1 MLEENDGW
9 AAFISTPRGRN
20 HLFAMLN
27 HAQRTPGWFAEL
39 LTVVDTGALT
49 QEQLSETL
57 ANTSRSMAP
66 IGPSGL

>member
-27 HAQRTPGWFAEL
+27 HARKTDGWFAEL
-39 LTVVDTGALT
+39 LTAEDTGTLT
-49 QEQLSETL
+49 KEQLTEALSE
-57 ANTSRSMAP
+57 
-66 IGPSGL
+66 